1 MNARARPLAA
11 TLLLLAAP
19 VMSVSAAA
27 ERPLDLD
34 QPSVVAFIER
44 MEAEHDISPDEI
56 RAVLGSAA
64 VQPKII
70 EAMTRP
76 AEKVKPWHEYRQI
89 FITDKRIDAGAAFWD
104 EHAETLARVH
114 RETGVPPEIIVG
126 IIGVETFYGRI
137 TGGYRV
143 VDALATLAF
152 EYPPRAKFFTS
163 ELEQF
168 LLLTREQEIDPL
180 LATGS
185 YAGAMGGPQFISS
198 SYRAYAVDGD
208 GDGKVDLWDSWEDI
222 ISSVANYFT
231 AHGWLR
237 DGLVVSAARPPVPA
251 GAKSARLK
259 LDRTVGGLREAGLS
273 FDGGE
278 AADPAMVFELEGA
291 AGPEFWVG
299 FKNFYVITRYNRSN
313 MYAMAVYELGRAV
326 EERRAEASG
335 EA

>member
-1 MNARARPLAA
+1 VNARARALAA
-11 TLLLLAAP
+11 TLLLATP
-19 VMSVSAAA
+19 VVSLSATA

-34 QPSVVAFIER
+34 QPNVVAFIER
-44 MEAEHDISPDEI
+44 MEAEHDISAAET

-89 FITDKRIDAGAAFWD
+89 FITDKRIDAGVAFWT
-104 EHAETLARVH
+104 EHAETLDRVY
-114 RETGVPPEIIVG
+114 RETGVPPQIIVG

-152 EYPPRAKFFTS
+152 EYPPRSKFFTS

-198 SYRAYAVDGD
+198 SYRAYAVDGS

-231 AHGWLR
+231 AHGWQR
-237 DGLVVSAARPPVPA
+237 DGTVVTAAQSPVPA
-251 GAKSARLK
+251 DARSAGLK
-259 LDRTVGGLREAGLS
+259 LDRTVGGLREAGVT
-273 FDGGE
+273 FGGGDSG
-278 AADPAMVFELEGA
+278 DPAMLFELEGA

-313 MYAMAVYELGRAV
+313 MYAMAVHQLGQAI
-326 EERRAEASG
+326 EDRRAGASG
-335 EA
+335 DA